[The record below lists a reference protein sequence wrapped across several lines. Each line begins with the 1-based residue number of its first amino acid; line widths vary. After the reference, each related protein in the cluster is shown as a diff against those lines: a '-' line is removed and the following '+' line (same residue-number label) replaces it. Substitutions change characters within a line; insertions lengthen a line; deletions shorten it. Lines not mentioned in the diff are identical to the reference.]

1 MRGLCKVSL
10 ALGLAVLVASPA
22 MAQGGPGG
30 RGGGL
35 GMLLTNKSV
44 QEELKLDK
52 AQEEKLTAAFEKFR
66 EDNKD
71 DFAKLRDRN
80 TSREDRE
87 AVMKKVGEGSK
98 KIAADVLKP
107 EQMKRLKQIQVQQ
120 EGVRAFANPEVEK
133 DLKLTDKQKDELKTI
148 AEDLQKQQRE
158 IFQNAGG
165 NREEARKK
173 MTDLRKEKMD
183 AALKVLTDE
192 QKKTYKELTGAPFE
206 VKFEQR
212 RSQ

>member
-192 QKKTYKELTGAPFE
+192 QKKTYKELTGAHFE
-206 VKFEQR
+206 IKFER
-212 RSQ
+212 RPQ